1 MDMGGS
7 GAASEELSP
16 DEKKAVEGIEGLISQ
31 KEAEKKQLER
41 Y

>member
-7 GAASEELSP
+7 GAAPQELSP

-31 KEAEKKQLER
+31 KKRKR
-41 Y
+41 